1 MGVCVF
7 FFSSLSLCV
16 VQVVFIDRQ
25 IRFLETLVLG
35 RCLRGK
41 EKDKENDTDDD
52 DGDNTTTA
60 TTNNTN
66 NASLVVV
73 VPDSLAMM
81 ETNDVGNKTT
91 RGTRDPAGGGGGGL
105 GSVGRTP
112 PKKKQKK
119 GNGGGDD
126 DGGETMV
133 VTNTQLTSSPP
144 TNGSCESHGRLRG
157 TKRSSSR
164 SPLMDATQNTNSRN
178 TTTPMAWTNQMPDPP
193 PSSFQLHQD
202 ASGEFQGR
210 SLSSTAEFREAE
222 KMAFMSSQK
231 RRKWRTSSVDAS
243 EKDADADDADVKDI
257 NVNAYGETIRVA
269 DTLAMNTEYN
279 KVTPT
284 TRTKRMNTPSK
295 KRVDFRFGD
304 RQTEEQEV
312 EENAKVLEDRIVDI
326 SATPIRETAPAP
338 SGMHVNEK
346 EDNDDDIEAEVF
358 VDAQE
363 GNEDQN
369 EFKLPL
375 REIFRAKHLI
385 DPRDGSQLAP
395 ISNVQVLR
403 DESFTT
409 SADEK
414 YRHRYDHFLA
424 CEIDHEIRDATEI
437 SVWKIEENCGCD
449 SGSGSGRGRG
459 NSSSSSDNSRSND
472 ERASMK
478 NDSSFKSSFKG
489 TVLIGKPSARD
500 GTSTSGISSK
510 KIKRWAYSIA
520 PNGLVFT
527 SAYTKSSLFS
537 MDETERTH
545 ESSEDEEDEEEFSLR
560 GITERAF
567 PTKSGVY
574 VHDPV
579 DVNKKIHASSS
590 AEKSR
595 RRSSGRR
602 RSSTRGA
609 STMGTSFPEVKKK
622 PTTTTTTT
630 YFELQS
636 PGMAGKVHPRE
647 FASAFSEE
655 YDETVF
661 RLAGVG
667 AEGKCRLW
675 TWSCDEEG
683 DDAFDDDDKKSKKK
697 KKKKKRNKTKFSTAK
712 ICAKSVT
719 SCKDFEIPTYKS
731 HCVSRECEITSLSF
745 SKDGNI
751 LACVFDRKH
760 VVVWDASTTRVIFSY
775 YCTEYEIEKDGLRVL
790 SDVKETKKMKTRK
803 STPRRRGSS
812 GLKSSSGHT
821 TDAPDPIFFF
831 GNFRKILPPGDSEDD
846 DKTKSSNVFSLA
858 TFACAYNKELVVGR
872 NALWETP
879 KNGDLVSSVAVCPDV
894 FVEKTDD
901 ADDFEDDDGKI
912 EQKEEERDKNEKRN
926 TTVNVIVTNTGRLGV
941 FEAFGHANE
950 TTGRYEG
957 LTFSK
962 RNVFDDEDV
971 RRGRKTAKIKGR
983 NFLCSSHGDVF
994 AIARRHPGCVS
1005 VFAQK

>member
-1 MGVCVF
+1 M
-7 FFSSLSLCV
+7 
-16 VQVVFIDRQ
+16 QVVFIDRQ

-52 DGDNTTTA
+52 DDDGDN
-60 TTNNTN
+60 NNNNNNNNN
-66 NASLVVV
+66 NASLVAV
-73 VPDSLAMM
+73 VPDSLAM

-91 RGTRDPAGGGGGGL
+91 RGTREPAGGVL

-119 GNGGGDD
+119 GNDDAD

-133 VTNTQLTSSPP
+133 VTNTQLTSPPP

-178 TTTPMAWTNQMPDPP
+178 TTTPMVWTNQMPDPP
-193 PSSFQLHQD
+193 PSSFQHQD

-243 EKDADADDADVKDI
+243 EKDADADADAADVKDI

-304 RQTEEQEV
+304 RQTEEQDL
-312 EENAKVLEDRIVDI
+312 EENAKVLENRVVDI

-346 EDNDDDIEAEVF
+346 EDNDEDIEAEVF

-363 GNEDQN
+363 ENEDQN

-449 SGSGSGRGRG
+449 SGSGSGSGRG

-472 ERASMK
+472 ERASIK
-478 NDSSFKSSFKG
+478 NDSSLKSSFKG

-545 ESSEDEEDEEEFSLR
+545 ESSEDGEDEEEFSLR

-609 STMGTSFPEVKKK
+609 STMGTSFPEVKKT
-622 PTTTTTTT
+622 PTTTTTT

-683 DDAFDDDDKKSKKK
+683 DDAFDDDDKKSKK

-790 SDVKETKKMKTRK
+790 SDAKETKKMKTRK

-846 DKTKSSNVFSLA
+846 DKTKSSNIFSMA

-912 EQKEEERDKNEKRN
+912 EQKEEEREENEKRN